1 MAVRV
6 IVGPVRMAVRMAG
19 VVVMGMGVGTHTS
32 ILYANRENQRLEV
45 ALRSDLAFP
54 KELLLRQPLRWRGVP
69 TIVGQFDT
77 TDLRSD

>member
-1 MAVRV
+1 VRV

-32 ILYANRENQRLEV
+32 ILYANRENQGLEV
-45 ALRSDLAFP
+45 ALRSDAAFP
-54 KELLLRQPLRWRGVP
+54 KELLRQPLRWRGVP